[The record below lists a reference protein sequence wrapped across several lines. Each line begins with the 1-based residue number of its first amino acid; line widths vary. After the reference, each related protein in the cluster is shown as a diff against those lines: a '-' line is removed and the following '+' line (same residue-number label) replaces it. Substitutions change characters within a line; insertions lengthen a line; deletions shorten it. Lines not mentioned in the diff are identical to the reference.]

1 MKKKDL
7 MNFIDAVENKAVK
20 SVTERHDKIINDA
33 KEHLFETCGYNE
45 VINRFQKKVNLL
57 QSEVQTLVLDMN
69 ENIEVNYP
77 KYNDYDLLHRLNKF
91 TGKEEI
97 KEQMMRSSNFEG
109 GQIPLL
115 KRFKDLEI
123 KGVKDNYAKV
133 RYVSNSKS
141 SAKDIAEYLEAT
153 GFDISSVRK
162 GDDCVALAV
171 ELDKSKLF
179 VCGENK

>member
-7 MNFIDAVENKAVK
+7 MLFIDLVENKAVK
-20 SVTERHDKIINDA
+20 SVTERHNKIINDA
-33 KEHLFETCGYNE
+33 KEELFETCGYNE
-45 VINRFQKKVNLL
+45 RIERFQKKVNSL
-57 QSEVQTLVLDMN
+57 QVEVQSLVLDME

-77 KYNDYDLLHRLNKF
+77 KYGNYDLLRRLNNF
-91 TGKEEI
+91 IGKTEI
-97 KEQMMRSSNFEG
+97 KEQMMSESNFEG

-115 KRFKDLEI
+115 KEAKMLEI
-123 KGVKDNYAKV
+123 KGVKENYAKV